1 MIGWLIFFFSLFL
14 AMLGYA
20 SYRSYSK
27 ERTSDDFI
35 FAGSNIGTILGFLT
49 FSAALFSAFTF
60 MGMPDF
66 FRTHGVGAWIFLAL
80 SDALMVFFLIW
91 FGYAL
96 RKRATTNGYK
106 GVAGLMKS
114 CYGNSFAGY
123 LVFASAFLFLIPY
136 VAIQIRG
143 ISIFL
148 DAAFPDMLPYWS
160 WSALLVFIML
170 IYSEIGGLKA
180 IVYSDAIQGVIML
193 TVIWIIGV
201 TCLQMS
207 GGLEAGLESVSATN
221 PDLLTL
227 PGPKGL
233 FTSPF
238 LIASAIAIVLIP
250 VSQPQFTTR
259 LVVMKNLKSVHRM
272 AYAVGIFAM
281 LVILP
286 TAFIGLYGAIKYPD
300 ASTADFLTNALLF
313 DQAVP
318 VAALAVVGL
327 FAACLSTTNAQIFAL
342 GTELRSLLSG
352 TDKTNMRITKISILV
367 FSLIVLVFSTYM
379 SDELVLLA
387 RVSFTGTSMIAPV
400 VLGAVI
406 FSKPPKSLIILST
419 LALGT
424 FILSLLEIVP
434 GKIAGQPLDYLM
446 YGVLFVV
453 TAIIMITHSQT
464 QKKQHATQS

>member
-1 MIGWLIFFFSLFL
+1 
-14 AMLGYA
+14 
-20 SYRSYSK
+20 
-27 ERTSDDFI
+27 
-35 FAGSNIGTILGFLT
+35 
-49 FSAALFSAFTF
+49 

-80 SDALMVFFLIW
+80 SDAFMVFILIW
-91 FGYAL
+91 FGYSL
-96 RKRATTNGYK
+96 RKRAATTGYK
-106 GVAGLMKS
+106 GVAGFIQT
-114 CYGNSFAGY
+114 CYQNRYAGY
-123 LVFASAFLFLIPY
+123 LIFVSSFLFLIPY

-148 DAAFPDMLPYWS
+148 NAAFPDMLPYWS
-160 WSALLVFIML
+160 WSAILVILML

-180 IVYSDAIQGVIML
+180 IMYSDAIQGVIL
-193 TVIWIIGV
+193 LVVIWIIGM
-201 TCLQMS
+201 TCLKMA
-207 GGLEAGLESVSATN
+207 GGLEPALAQVAETNAGLLS
-221 PDLLTL
+221 L

-250 VSQPQFTTR
+250 ISQPQFTTR
-259 LVVMKNLKSVHRM
+259 LVVLKDLKSVHKM
-272 AYAVGIFAM
+272 AYAVGIFAI

-286 TAFIGLYGAIKYPD
+286 TAFIGLYGAVKYPD
-300 ASTADFLTNALLF
+300 ASTADFLSNSLLF
-313 DQAVP
+313 DQAEP

-352 TDKTNMRITKISILV
+352 SDKFNMRVTQISILI
-367 FSLIVLVFSTYM
+367 FSIIVLVFSTYM

-406 FSKPPKSLIILST
+406 FKNPPKSLIILSSF
-419 LALGT
+419 ALGY
-424 FILSLLEIVP
+424 FVLSLAGFVP
-434 GKIAGQPLDYLM
+434 DRFGDLPLDYVM
-446 YGVLFVV
+446 YCILFVL
-453 TAIIMITHSQT
+453 TLILMLTHHFT
-464 QKKQHATQS
+464 QKSTHAA

>member
-1 MIGWLIFFFSLFL
+1 MIGWLIFFFSVFL
-14 AMLGYA
+14 AMLAYA
-20 SYRSYSK
+20 SYLSYRKDRS
-27 ERTSDDFI
+27 SDEFI
-35 FAGSNIGTILGFLT
+35 LGGSNIGAILGFLT

-91 FGYAL
+91 FGYSL
-96 RKRATTNGYK
+96 RKRAALVGYQ
-106 GVAGLMKS
+106 GVSGLMKS
-114 CYGNSFAGY
+114 CYGNRYAGY
-123 LVFASAFLFLIPY
+123 LLFVSSFLFLIPY
-136 VAIQIRG
+136 VSIQIRG

-148 DAAFPDMLPYWS
+148 DAAFPAMLPS
-160 WSALLVFIML
+160 WAWAAVLVVIML
-170 IYSEIGGLKA
+170 VYSQIGGLKA

-193 TVIWIIGV
+193 AVIWIIGV
-201 TCLQMS
+201 TCLKMA
-207 GGLEAGLESVSATN
+207 GGFEVAIAKVAESNAGLLS
-221 PDLLTL
+221 L

-233 FTSPF
+233 FSPQF

-272 AYAVGIFAM
+272 AYAVGIFAI

-286 TAFIGLYGAIKYPD
+286 TAFIGLYGSIQYPE
-300 ASTADFLTNALLF
+300 ASTAEFLTQALLF

-342 GTELRSLLSG
+342 GTELRSLLTGS
-352 TDKTNMRITKISILV
+352 DQANMRATKISILI
-367 FSLIVLVFSTYM
+367 FSIIVLIFSTYM
-379 SDELVLLA
+379 TDELVLLA

-406 FSKPPKSLIILST
+406 FKNPPKGLLLISSLG
-419 LALGT
+419 LGY
-424 FILSLLEIVP
+424 FILSLVEIVP
-434 GKIAGQPLDYLM
+434 NQLLGQPLDIVM
-446 YGVLFVV
+446 YGILAVATTTLMLQHHF
-453 TAIIMITHSQT
+453 T
-464 QKKQHATQS
+464 QKTNNEA

>member
-1 MIGWLIFFFSLFL
+1 MISWLIFFFTIFL
-14 AMLGYA
+14 GMLAYA
-20 SYRSYSK
+20 SYLSYRKDRS
-27 ERTSDDFI
+27 SDEFI
-35 FAGSNIGTILGFLT
+35 LGGSNIGAILGFLT

-91 FGYAL
+91 FGYSL
-96 RKRATTNGYK
+96 RKRAALVGYQ

-114 CYGNSFAGY
+114 CYGNRYAGY
-123 LVFASAFLFLIPY
+123 LLFVSSFLFLIPY
-136 VAIQIRG
+136 VSIQIRG

-148 DAAFPDMLPYWS
+148 DAAFPGMLPYWA
-160 WSALLVFIML
+160 WAAVLVVIML
-170 IYSEIGGLKA
+170 VYSQIGGLKA

-193 TVIWIIGV
+193 AVIWIIGV
-201 TCLQMS
+201 TCLKMA
-207 GGLEAGLESVSATN
+207 GGIELAMAKVAESNAGLLS
-221 PDLLTL
+221 L

-233 FTSPF
+233 FSPQF

-259 LVVMKNLKSVHRM
+259 LVVMKNLKSVHQM
-272 AYAVGIFAM
+272 AYAVGIFAI

-286 TAFIGLYGAIKYPD
+286 TAFIGLYGAIKYPE
-300 ASTADFLTNALLF
+300 ASTADFLTQALLF

-342 GTELRSLLSG
+342 GTELRSLLTGS
-352 TDKTNMRITKISILV
+352 DQANMRATKISILA
-367 FSLIVLVFSTYM
+367 FSIIVLVFSTYM
-379 SDELVLLA
+379 TDELVLLA

-406 FSKPPKSLIILST
+406 FKNPPKGLLLISSLG
-419 LALGT
+419 LGY
-424 FILSLLEIVP
+424 FILSLVEIVP
-434 GKIAGQPLDYLM
+434 NQLLGQPLDIVM
-446 YGVLFVV
+446 YGILAVATTVLMLKHHF
-453 TAIIMITHSQT
+453 T
-464 QKKQHATQS
+464 QKTYNEA

>member
-1 MIGWLIFFFSLFL
+1 MIGWLIFFFSVFL
-14 AMLGYA
+14 AMLAYA
-20 SYRSYSK
+20 SYLSYRKDRS
-27 ERTSDDFI
+27 SDEFI
-35 FAGSNIGTILGFLT
+35 LGGSNIGAILGFLT

-91 FGYAL
+91 FGYSL
-96 RKRATTNGYK
+96 RKRAALVGYQ

-114 CYGNSFAGY
+114 CYGNRYAGY
-123 LVFASAFLFLIPY
+123 LLFVSSFLFLIPY
-136 VAIQIRG
+136 VSIQIRG

-148 DAAFPDMLPYWS
+148 DAAFPAMLPS
-160 WSALLVFIML
+160 WAWAAVLVVIML
-170 IYSEIGGLKA
+170 VYSQIGGLKA

-193 TVIWIIGV
+193 AVIWIIGV
-201 TCLQMS
+201 TCLKMA
-207 GGLEAGLESVSATN
+207 GGLEVAMAKVAESNLGLLS
-221 PDLLTL
+221 L

-233 FTSPF
+233 FSPQF

-259 LVVMKNLKSVHRM
+259 LVVMKNLKSVHQM
-272 AYAVGIFAM
+272 AYAVGIFAI

-286 TAFIGLYGAIKYPD
+286 TAFIGLYGAIQYPE
-300 ASTADFLTNALLF
+300 ASTADFLTQALLF

-342 GTELRSLLSG
+342 GTELRSLLTGS
-352 TDKTNMRITKISILV
+352 DKANMRATKISILI
-367 FSLIVLVFSTYM
+367 FSIIVLVFSTYM
-379 SDELVLLA
+379 TDELVLLA

-406 FSKPPKSLIILST
+406 FKNPPKGLLLISSLG
-419 LALGT
+419 LGY
-424 FILSLLEIVP
+424 FILSLVEVVP
-434 GKIAGQPLDYLM
+434 NQLLGQPLDIVM
-446 YGVLFVV
+446 YGILALATTILMLKHHF
-453 TAIIMITHSQT
+453 T
-464 QKKQHATQS
+464 QKTYNEA